1 MSLRA
6 RSQGLLVGGTGGKP
20 LHTQADSVGARR
32 GEVEIASVGS
42 VGGVGTQAFVCPL
55 PIYAANEKASK
66 HARHTVKSLQSML
79 RPLLRGALFCMVS
92 GGEDRART
100 EDAYAANTFLK
111 LSGSLDQLMWVD
123 MRRRRAD
130 DDLLRPPGADEAHV
144 TSGSGA
150 LRVDSLRFAVG
161 AGRLGLQLPVVG
173 SSFVFRLV
181 ARTAKER
188 DVWVGGLNTL
198 LLLSVGLRKS

>member
-1 MSLRA
+1 
-6 RSQGLLVGGTGGKP
+6 
-20 LHTQADSVGARR
+20 
-32 GEVEIASVGS
+32 
-42 VGGVGTQAFVCPL
+42 
-55 PIYAANEKASK
+55 
-66 HARHTVKSLQSML
+66 
-79 RPLLRGALFCMVS
+79 MVS